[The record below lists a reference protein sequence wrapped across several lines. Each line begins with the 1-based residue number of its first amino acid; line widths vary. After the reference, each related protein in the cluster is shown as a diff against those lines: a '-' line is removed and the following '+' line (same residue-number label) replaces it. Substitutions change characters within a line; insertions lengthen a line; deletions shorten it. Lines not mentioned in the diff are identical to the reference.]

1 MKHYE
6 TKLTAGISTMAVRA
20 VVVEGGEGEFNDLI
34 QVFYAIASNAC
45 PIPSKVAD
53 NMLFATPTVSR
64 KRALADRNEAMFKV
78 SKYDH
83 GHDDSIPEDK
93 EAELLFSP
101 LSHPRPHSEIID
113 LSVPGYPSI
122 PAPEDLLDT
131 DEVILDYFADIP
143 MNAMSTTERV
153 FIMDSGAGRT
163 GTSNL
168 SLLRDVKPSTSTTV
182 TGPSITASHTGS
194 FGPHGLDA
202 VYIKSMGPQ
211 TLVSLSQFCN
221 AGNKFVGVFTDTE
234 YRIYDRASAEPALK
248 LLATKGREAE
258 RGNVRNGIYVRS

>member
-1 MKHYE
+1 M
-6 TKLTAGISTMAVRA
+6 TL
-20 VVVEGGEGEFNDLI
+20 
-34 QVFYAIASNAC
+34 FYAIASNAC
-45 PIPSKVAD
+45 PIPSKVTD
-53 NMLFATPTVSR
+53 NTGMLYATPTVSR

-101 LSHPRPHSEIID
+101 LSHPRPHSDVVD
-113 LSVPGYPSI
+113 LSLPGYPSI
-122 PAPEDLLDT
+122 PAPDDLLDT

-143 MNAMSTTERV
+143 MNAMSSTDRV

-163 GTSNL
+163 GTSDL
-168 SLLRDVKPSTSTTV
+168 SLLKNVKPSNGTTV
-182 TGPSITASHTGS
+182 TGAFGPTITATHTGS

-211 TLVSLSQFCN
+211 TLVSLSQLCN
-221 AGNKFVGVFTDTE
+221 AGNKFVGVLSDTE
-234 YRIYDRASAEPALK
+234 YWIYDRASAEPALK
-248 LLATKGREAE
+248 LLAHKGREAE